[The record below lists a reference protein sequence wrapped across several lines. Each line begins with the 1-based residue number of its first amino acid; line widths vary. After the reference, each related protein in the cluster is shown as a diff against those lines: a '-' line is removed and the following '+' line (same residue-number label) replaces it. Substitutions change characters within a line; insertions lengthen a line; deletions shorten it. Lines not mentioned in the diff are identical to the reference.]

1 MSLEI
6 RTFENGSFMVN
17 TFVVASEGEC
27 WIVDPGEECGEA
39 VEYVRTAG
47 LAPKAVLLTH
57 AHVDHIIGVPLV
69 REAFEGI
76 ELICSSLDADAL
88 GDPRVNLSAMLGMAI
103 TVGPADRTL
112 EPGDELVLGDTAW
125 TVLDTSGHGPGGV
138 SYYCPAEGVAIVG
151 DSVFAGSIGRLDFPG
166 SSHRRFLRN
175 IRENLLTLPG
185 PTRLLPGHGPETT
198 VEAEIAGNPYLAGDG
213 V

>member
-1 MSLEI
+1 MSLDI
-6 RTFENGSFMVN
+6 RAFENGSFMVN
-17 TFVVASEGEC
+17 TIVVASGGEC
-27 WIVDPGEECGEA
+27 WIVDPGEQCDGPIQYA
-39 VEYVRTAG
+39 RSAG
-47 LAPKAVLLTH
+47 LAPKAILLTH
-57 AHVDHIIGVPLV
+57 AHMDHIIGVPIIRAALP
-69 REAFEGI
+69 GI
-76 ELICSSLDADAL
+76 ELICSAMDAPALD
-88 GDPRVNLSAMLGMAI
+88 DPGLNLSAMLGMAV

-138 SYYCPAEGVAIVG
+138 SYYCQAEGVAIVG
-151 DSVFAGSIGRLDFPG
+151 DSVFAGGIGRVDFPH
-166 SSHRRFLRN
+166 SSARRFLRN

-198 VEAEIAGNPYLAGDG
+198 VETEIMGNPYLAGDG